1 MIKINLLGQRKV
13 RRGRPSAGAPPP
25 VLLFTILGLVAV
37 AAATFLLVHMP
48 LASDIDDTKGKNKQ
62 LTDENAGIKKKTKN
76 SRQIRAAFES
86 ELARQVAT
94 QRLKKARVTPAWL
107 MHELS
112 NILTPGKQPQ
122 LTPDMQAELKEN
134 PNRTWQDGWDP
145 KHVWITEFEEKDGK
159 FTMKGG
165 AQSRGDVDEI
175 GLRMTASMFF
185 QNVTPTETDDVADK
199 DTGLTYHKFTIE
211 GKVRY

>member
-25 VLLFTILGLVAV
+25 VLLFTILGMVAA
-37 AAATFLLVHMP
+37 AAATFLFIHMP
-48 LASDIDDTKGKNKQ
+48 LAGDVDDTTKKNAD
-62 LTDENAGIKKKTKN
+62 LTSANAALKKKTKN

-94 QRLKKARVTPAWL
+94 QRLKRARVTPAWL

-122 LTPDMQAELKEN
+122 LTPDMQTELKDN
-134 PNRTWQDGWDP
+134 PNRAWQDGWDP
-145 KHVWITEFEEKDGK
+145 KHVWITEFSEKDGK
-159 FTMKGG
+159 FSLKGG

-185 QNVTPTETDDVADK
+185 NDVTPTETDDVSDK